1 MENTIGLGG
10 ITLVVAAIVW
20 LVIFVPGF
28 TKRSEI
34 RATTSIVKTD
44 AKQAKKATAISQ
56 DERLSR
62 LIRTQRGF
70 SVLFGLST
78 LGMIASA
85 IATTVDSIWWTGV
98 VLLGISASL
107 CMLIQRAAGVHAARI
122 ATIRHSNNQAVRSQ
136 ASKKRPEAVSSRE
149 WTPNPLPAPLNQPK
163 IGEIAAPLAEII
175 EIDRPRPTLK
185 GSEIDAIMARR
196 RAI

>member
-1 MENTIGLGG
+1 M
-10 ITLVVAAIVW
+10 VAAIAW

-34 RATTSIVKTD
+34 RATTSIIRTD
-44 AKQAKKATAISQ
+44 TRVAKKSAPMSQ

-62 LIRTQRGF
+62 LIGTQRGF
-70 SVLFGLST
+70 SVLFGLS
-78 LGMIASA
+78 LLCLIASS
-85 IATTVDSIWWTGV
+85 IATTISPVWLGWAIASFV
-98 VLLGISASL
+98 VATLS
-107 CMLIQRAAGVHAARI
+107 MLIQRAAGVQAAKI
-122 ATIRHSNNQAVRSQ
+122 VAIRHSNNQAARSQ
-136 ASKKRPEAVSSRE
+136 ASKRRNEPTANRE

-175 EIDRPRPTLK
+175 EIDRPRPTMK
-185 GSEIDAIMARR
+185 SSELDAIMARR